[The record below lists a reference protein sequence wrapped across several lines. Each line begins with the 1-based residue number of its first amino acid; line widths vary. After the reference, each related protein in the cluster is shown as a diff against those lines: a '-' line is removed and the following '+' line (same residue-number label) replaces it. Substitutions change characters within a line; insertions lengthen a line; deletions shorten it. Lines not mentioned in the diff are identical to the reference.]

1 VYTQELIKRVSDDTH
16 LSERLIGE
24 VLESSLRVI
33 RDSLK
38 GGQEVRLPGFGV
50 FYSRV
55 RAAGRVKHIST
66 GKVVEVPARKVPA
79 FRPGSGL
86 KRALYKPRR
95 G

>member
-1 VYTQELIKRVSDDTH
+1 MYTQELIRRVSDDTH
-16 LSERLIGE
+16 LSQRIIGE

-50 FYSRV
+50 FYSRQ
-55 RAAGRVKHIST
+55 RAAGRVKHIRT
-66 GKVVEVPARKVPA
+66 GKPVEVPA